1 MLQKE
6 QLKPDPCPLNYIYA
20 QEGHFNF
27 SVSYFYHVPLLKMFK
42 AADIRGGK
50 KVEQDLLVALQAPG
64 RKSFRV

>member
-1 MLQKE
+1 
-6 QLKPDPCPLNYIYA
+6 
-20 QEGHFNF
+20 
-27 SVSYFYHVPLLKMFK
+27 MFK